1 MSPADNN
8 TRLVNGL
15 KRMLLAELEGPARLD
30 TVNDLVSAIIGL
42 NETPLED
49 GDVITSQDELGREIL
64 TVGQLR
70 RMLAGLPDDT
80 HVVSESDDFYQN
92 IRAVGVP
99 RGEGCNDEWACLTF
113 LRGAEFDFHQL

>member
-1 MSPADNN
+1 MSPAGNN
-8 TRLVNGL
+8 ARLVNGL
-15 KRMLLAELEGPARLD
+15 KRMLLAELEGTARLD
-30 TVNDLVSAIIGL
+30 IVNDLVSAIIGL

-70 RMLAGLPDDT
+70 RILAGLPDDT

-99 RGEGCNDEWACLTF
+99 RGEDWDGEWSCLTF
-113 LRGAEFDFHQL
+113 LRGAEFDFRQ

>member
-1 MSPADNN
+1 MSPAGNN
-8 TRLVNGL
+8 ARLVNGL
-15 KRMLLAELEGPARLD
+15 KRMLLAELEGTARLD
-30 TVNDLVSAIIGL
+30 IVNDLVSAIVGL

-99 RGEGCNDEWACLTF
+99 RGEDWDGEWSCLTF
-113 LRGAEFDFHQL
+113 LRGAEFDFRQL

>member
-1 MSPADNN
+1 MSPAGNN

-15 KRMLLAELEGPARLD
+15 KRMLLAELEGTARLD
-30 TVNDLVSAIIGL
+30 IVNDLVSAIIGL

-80 HVVSESDDFYQN
+80 HVVSESDDSYQN

-99 RGEGCNDEWACLTF
+99 RGEGCADEWACLTF
-113 LRGAEFDFHQL
+113 LRGAEFDFRQL

>member
-1 MSPADNN
+1 MSPAGNN
-8 TRLVNGL
+8 ARLVNGL
-15 KRMLLAELEGPARLD
+15 KRMLLAELEGTARLD
-30 TVNDLVSAIIGL
+30 IVNDLVSAIIGL

-70 RMLAGLPDDT
+70 RMLTGLPDDT

-99 RGEGCNDEWACLTF
+99 RGEACGGEWRCLTF
-113 LRGAEFDFHQL
+113 LRGADFDFRQL